1 MSQHTEGRIDRLEI
15 RLTEQEA
22 VIEDL
27 NATIT
32 AQWRA
37 LDALKRTVDTLSEA
51 MSEAA
56 ERAGAGAPDRPP
68 PHY

>member
-1 MSQHTEGRIDRLEI
+1 MTDTPDGRIDRLEI

-32 AQWRA
+32 AQWRKI
-37 LDALKRTVDTLSEA
+37 DALVRLVQRLSAQIEEA
-51 MSEAA
+51 SA
-56 ERAGAGAPDRPP
+56 RGTTTAPEPPP